1 MFKVSEIELVYRS
14 KVKASQRPSVMSS
27 GDAYRIFMDS
37 LNTDRIEMAEEFKAL
52 LLNRANKALGVV
64 LLSSGGISGTVVDMR
79 LIFSSAI
86 KANASSIIICHNHPS
101 GNLKPSEL
109 DSKLTEKIKKAG
121 AILEVQLLDH
131 LIVTKE
137 GFYSF
142 ADQGYI

>member
-27 GDAYRIFMDS
+27 GDAHKIFMDS
-37 LNTDRIEMAEEFKAL
+37 WNPDRIEMAEEFKAL

-64 LLSSGGISGTVVDMR
+64 LISSGGVSGTVVDMR

-101 GNLKPSEL
+101 GNLKPSDL
-109 DSKLTEKIKKAG
+109 DCKLTEKIKKAG
-121 AILEVQLLDH
+121 KILEIEVLDH

-142 ADQGYI
+142 ADQGLI

>member
-27 GDAYRIFMDS
+27 GDAYKIFMDS
-37 LNTDRIEMAEEFKAL
+37 WNTDRIEMAEEFKAL

-64 LLSSGGISGTVVDMR
+64 LLSSGGVSGTVVDMR

-101 GNLKPSEL
+101 GNLNPSDT

-121 AILEVQLLDH
+121 AILEVQLFDH
-131 LIVTKE
+131 LIITKE

-142 ADQGYI
+142 ADEGYI

>member
-27 GDAYRIFMDS
+27 SDAYRIFMDS
-37 LNTDRIEMAEEFKAL
+37 WNTDRIEMAEEFKAL

-64 LLSSGGISGTVVDMR
+64 LISSGGVSGTVVDMR

-86 KANASSIIICHNHPS
+86 KANASSIIVCHNHPS
-101 GNLKPSEL
+101 GNLKPSDL

-121 AILEVQLLDH
+121 KIIEIEILDH

-142 ADQGYI
+142 ADQGLI

>member
-27 GDAYRIFMDS
+27 GDAYKIFMDS
-37 LNTDRIEMAEEFKAL
+37 WNSDRIEMAEEFKAL

-64 LLSSGGISGTVVDMR
+64 LLSSGGVSGTVVDMR

-101 GNLKPSEL
+101 GSLNPSDT

-121 AILEVQLLDH
+121 AILEIQLLDH
-131 LIVTKE
+131 LIITKE

-142 ADQGYI
+142 ADEGHI